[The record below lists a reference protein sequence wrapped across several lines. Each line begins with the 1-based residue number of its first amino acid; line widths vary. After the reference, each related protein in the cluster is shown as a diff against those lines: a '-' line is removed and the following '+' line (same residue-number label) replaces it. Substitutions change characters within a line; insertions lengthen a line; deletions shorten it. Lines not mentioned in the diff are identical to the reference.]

1 MFQPRRP
8 GLAPIW
14 SHLSDRGTPKTIPQ
28 KMCKE
33 DAAKA
38 EAATTKWDSPSEQDK
53 EPEVVLVVSC
63 GSLEDNSA

>member
-28 KMCKE
+28 KVCKE
-33 DAAKA
+33 DAAKE
-38 EAATTKWDSPSEQDK
+38 EAVTTKWDSHSDQDK